1 MANYTQGDR
10 DIRVETTLGPDVL
23 LLEGFSGEEAVS
35 TPYQYSLDMVSTNAS
50 IAATD
55 VLGKP
60 FTIHIRVPT
69 GRDRSEER
77 FIHGRV
83 RRFVQLGKV
92 RDLTAYRAEVVPWLW
107 FLSLSANCRIFQG
120 KSTLEIIE
128 QVFKD
133 AGYRDFEVKCGRSY
147 DKREY
152 CVQYRE
158 TDLNFV
164 SRLLEEDGIFY
175 YFTHAKDKHM
185 LVLADDQTQA
195 AACPG
200 QATARLARP
209 GWAQETDVVSSF
221 QMESA
226 VYVGGVVVRDYDYL
240 QPTVQLESSVNGKG
254 TGVIYDYPGS
264 NAELGGA
271 GNAPQILERNA
282 RLVLEEHEAGQLVA
296 RGTST
301 CRAFLSGHKFE
312 LQEHYRSNLNQA
324 YRLLSVKHAARAA
337 TFESDSDEPLQYHN
351 TFVAIPQSVKFRP
364 PRTAPK
370 PLVYGSQTAL
380 VVGKAGEDLWVD
392 KHGRVK
398 VQFYWDRQGKKDEN
412 SSCWVRVST
421 AWAGKAWGGIQLPRI
436 GQEVIVDFLEGDPDR
451 PIITG
456 RVYNADQAP
465 PYGLPANQTQ
475 SGVKSRSSKG
485 GGTDNFNELRFED
498 KKGSEQIFVHAEKD
512 LVTEAENN
520 ETRTVGN
527 DRTTTIE
534 NKDSRTV
541 KKGDDIAIVEK
552 GKQTVTIQMGD
563 QEVTLKQG
571 NQKVVIS
578 MGNQETKVDMGN
590 VTTKASLGKVA
601 FEAMQGIELKVGQS
615 SIKVDQT
622 GVTIK
627 GMMVKVEGQV
637 QTEVKGLMTTVNAD
651 AMLTV
656 KGGITMIN

>member
-35 TPYQYSLDMVSTNAS
+35 TPYQYALDMVSTNAS

-83 RRFVQLGKV
+83 CRFVQLGKV

-380 VVGKAGEDLWVD
+380 VVGKAGEDIWVD

-421 AWAGKAWGGIQLPRI
+421 AWAGKRGGSFSSRAS
-436 GQEVIVDFLEGDPDR
+436 
-451 PIITG
+451 G
-456 RVYNADQAP
+456 R
-465 PYGLPANQTQ
+465 
-475 SGVKSRSSKG
+475 K
-485 GGTDNFNELRFED
+485 
-498 KKGSEQIFVHAEKD
+498 
-512 LVTEAENN
+512 
-520 ETRTVGN
+520 
-527 DRTTTIE
+527 
-534 NKDSRTV
+534 
-541 KKGDDIAIVEK
+541 
-552 GKQTVTIQMGD
+552 
-563 QEVTLKQG
+563 
-571 NQKVVIS
+571 
-578 MGNQETKVDMGN
+578 
-590 VTTKASLGKVA
+590 
-601 FEAMQGIELKVGQS
+601 
-615 SIKVDQT
+615 
-622 GVTIK
+622 
-627 GMMVKVEGQV
+627 
-637 QTEVKGLMTTVNAD
+637 
-651 AMLTV
+651 
-656 KGGITMIN
+656 